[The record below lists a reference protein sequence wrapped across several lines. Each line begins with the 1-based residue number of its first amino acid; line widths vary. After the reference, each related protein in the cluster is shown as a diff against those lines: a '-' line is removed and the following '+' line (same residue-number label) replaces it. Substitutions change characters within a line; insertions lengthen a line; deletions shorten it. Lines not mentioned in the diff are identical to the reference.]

1 MFLNDNQFVSDGIS
15 MLLQLLTNLN
25 YSSSENLL
33 LSINN
38 LNHLDT
44 LLGDSS
50 TDNMYCVLGE
60 SQLLQGIYMDK
71 ITPLFTIASL
81 DHDHYPGI
89 KSHHLAGDPSLVN
102 CNLLGLSGLLSSKET
117 HQKALGVPTE
127 VPRVTE
133 KHTSDVTALHPL

>member
-1 MFLNDNQFVSDGIS
+1 MFLNDNQLVSDGIS
-15 MLLQLLTNLN
+15 MLLQLLNNLN

-33 LSINN
+33 LSIKN
-38 LNHLDT
+38 LNHLDM

-50 TDNMYCVLGE
+50 TDNMSCVLGE

-81 DHDHYPGI
+81 DHDPYPGI

-102 CNLLGLSGLLSSKET
+102 CNLLGLSGLISSEDNL
-117 HQKALGVPTE
+117 QQSPGLPTE
-127 VPRVTE
+127 VPRITV
-133 KHTSDVTALHPL
+133 K